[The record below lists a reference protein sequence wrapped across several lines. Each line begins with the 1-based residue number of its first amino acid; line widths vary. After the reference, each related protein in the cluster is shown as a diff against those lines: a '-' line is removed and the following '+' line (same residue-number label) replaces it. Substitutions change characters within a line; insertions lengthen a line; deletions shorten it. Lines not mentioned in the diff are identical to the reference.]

1 MDLTQE
7 DEHLTYKHELCSIPF
22 AQCTF
27 EVIVSTS
34 AEQQSVQQR
43 LHDDIRQVVQ
53 TVSLEHQ
60 LAV

>member
-7 DEHLTYKHELCSIPF
+7 DKHLTYKHKFSSIQF
-22 AQCTF
+22 AQCAF

-34 AEQQSVQQR
+34 VEQQSVQQR
-43 LHDDIRQVVQ
+43 LHDDNRQVVQ
-53 TVSLEHQ
+53 TVSLKHQ